1 MNNLSKNM
9 THRISRGFTLIET
22 VVVLMILGLVLGGL
36 MTGIGQSIENN
47 RRSDA
52 QSLINRVEE
61 ALYGFAQANGRL
73 PCPASN
79 VSNGAEARAA
89 HEDVGICTFNGGH
102 GFVPAVTLGLQ
113 GRFNADGLLLDPWSN
128 PLRYSV
134 SELVSGENR
143 AFTSLA
149 GMQSLFANP
158 STLVAGPT
166 LLRVC
171 NAFPCTPLPARELAN
186 TVPAVVLSMG
196 ANWNAF
202 TSADEVSNAGN
213 ISIDGYPLTNTNT
226 FVSREYEDAN
236 FDDIIRWLSPHVLF
250 SRLVT
255 AGQLP

>member
-1 MNNLSKNM
+1 M
-9 THRISRGFTLIET
+9 HIAGFTLIET
-22 VVVLMILGLVLGGL
+22 AVVLMILGLVLGGL
-36 MTGIGQSIENN
+36 ITAIGQITQNK

-52 QSLINRVEE
+52 QALINRVEE

-79 VSNGAEARAA
+79 VSNGVEVRDAIILIG
-89 HEDVGICTFNGGH
+89 DCTFNNGH

-113 GRFNADGLLLDPWSN
+113 GRVNADGLLLDPWSN

-134 SELVSGENR
+134 AQLLSGGTR

-149 GMQSLFANP
+149 GMQSLFATP
-158 STLVAGPT
+158 ATLVAGPS

-171 NAFPCTPLPARELAN
+171 NDVNCTPLPARELAN
-186 TVPAVVLSMG
+186 TVPAVVISMG

-213 ISIDGYPLTNTNT
+213 VTIGGYRLKNNTTNI
-226 FVSREYEDAN
+226 FVSREYNDAN
-236 FDDIIRWLSPHVLF
+236 YDDIINWLSPHVLV
-250 SRLVT
+250 SRLVS

>member
-1 MNNLSKNM
+1 M
-9 THRISRGFTLIET
+9 HIAGFTLIET
-22 VVVLMILGLVLGGL
+22 AVVLLILGLVLGGL
-36 MTGIGQSIENN
+36 ITAIGQSTESN

-52 QSLINRVEE
+52 QALINRVEE

-79 VSNGAEARAA
+79 ASNGVEVRNVLDGA
-89 HEDVGICTFNGGH
+89 CTFNNGH

-113 GRFNADGLLLDPWSN
+113 GRVNADGLLLDPWLN

-134 SELVSGENR
+134 SQLLSGGNR

-158 STLVAGPT
+158 ATLVAGPT

-171 NAFPCTPLPARELAN
+171 NDATCTPLPARELAN
-186 TVPAVVLSMG
+186 TVPAVVISMG

-202 TSADEVSNAGN
+202 ASLDEVSNAGN
-213 ISIDGYPLTNTNT
+213 VTIGGYRLKDNTTNI
-226 FVSREYEDAN
+226 FVSREYNDAN
-236 FDDIIRWLSPHVLF
+236 YDDIISWLSPHVLF

>member
-1 MNNLSKNM
+1 MKKLSNTKTM
-9 THRISRGFTLIET
+9 HIAGFTLIET
-22 VVVLMILGLVLGGL
+22 AVVLLILGLVLGGL
-36 MTGIGQSIENN
+36 ITAIGQSTESN

-52 QSLINRVEE
+52 QALINRVEE

-73 PCPASN
+73 PCPASDD
-79 VSNGAEARAA
+79 SNGVEAPAGGG
-89 HEDVGICTFNGGH
+89 VCTFNGGH

-113 GRFNADGLLLDPWSN
+113 GRVNADGLLLDPWMN

-134 SELVSGENR
+134 SQLVSGGNR

-158 STLVAGPT
+158 ATLVAGPT

-171 NAFPCTPLPARELAN
+171 NDATCTPLPARELAN
-186 TVPAVVLSMG
+186 TVPAVVISMG
-196 ANWNAF
+196 ANWSAF
-202 TSADEVSNAGN
+202 ASADEVANAGN
-213 ISIDGYPLTNTNT
+213 VTIGVYRLTNTNT
-226 FVSREYEDAN
+226 FVSREYNDAN
-236 FDDIIRWLSPHVLF
+236 YDDIISWLSPHVLF

>member
-1 MNNLSKNM
+1 MNNMSTLKTQHTS
-9 THRISRGFTLIET
+9 GFTLIET
-22 VVVLMILGLVLGGL
+22 AVVLLILGLVLGGL
-36 MTGIGQSIENN
+36 ITAIGQSTEGN

-52 QSLINRVEE
+52 QALINRVEE

-79 VSNGAEARAA
+79 ASNGLEVLAGGG
-89 HEDVGICTFNGGH
+89 DCTFNGGH

-113 GRFNADGLLLDPWSN
+113 GRVNADGLLLDPWSN

-134 SELVSGENR
+134 AQLVSGGNR

-158 STLVAGPT
+158 ASLAAGPT

-171 NAFPCTPLPARELAN
+171 NDVTCAPLPARELAN
-186 TVPAVVLSMG
+186 TVPAVVISMG

-213 ISIDGYPLTNTNT
+213 VTVGGYRLTNTNT
-226 FVSREYEDAN
+226 FVSRQYNDAN
-236 FDDIIRWLSPHVLF
+236 YDDIISWLSPHVLF

>member
-1 MNNLSKNM
+1 MKKLSNTKTM
-9 THRISRGFTLIET
+9 HIAGFTLIET
-22 VVVLMILGLVLGGL
+22 AVVLLILGLVLGGL
-36 MTGIGQSIENN
+36 ITAIGQSTESN

-52 QSLINRVEE
+52 QALINRVEE

-79 VSNGAEARAA
+79 VSNGVEAPAGGG
-89 HEDVGICTFNGGH
+89 VCTFNGGH
-102 GFVPAVTLGLQ
+102 GFVPTVTLGLQ
-113 GRFNADGLLLDPWSN
+113 GRVNADGLLLDPWMN

-134 SELVSGENR
+134 SQLVSGGNR

-158 STLVAGPT
+158 ATLVAGPT

-171 NAFPCTPLPARELAN
+171 NDATCTPLPARELAN
-186 TVPAVVLSMG
+186 TVPAVVISMG
-196 ANWNAF
+196 ANWSAF
-202 TSADEVSNAGN
+202 ASADEVANAGN
-213 ISIDGYPLTNTNT
+213 VTIGGYRLTNTNT
-226 FVSREYEDAN
+226 FVSREYNDAN
-236 FDDIIRWLSPHVLF
+236 YDDIISWLSPHVLF

>member
-1 MNNLSKNM
+1 MKYLSNKRSK
-9 THRISRGFTLIET
+9 TTDGFTLIET
-22 VVVLMILGLVLGGL
+22 AVVMLILGLVLGGL
-36 MTGIGQSIENN
+36 ITAIGQSTENN

-52 QSLINRVEE
+52 QALINRVEE

-79 VSNGAEARAA
+79 VSNGAELPAGG
-89 HEDVGICTFNGGH
+89 GICTFNGGH

-113 GRFNADGLLLDPWSN
+113 GRINADGLLLDPWSN

-134 SELVSGENR
+134 SSLLSGGNR
-143 AFTSLA
+143 AFTSQA
-149 GMQSLFANP
+149 GLRSLFSSDP
-158 STLVAGPT
+158 SDLVAGPT

-171 NAFPCTPLPARELAN
+171 NAVACTPLPARELAN

-213 ISIDGYPLTNTNT
+213 VIIGGYRLTNTTT
-226 FVSREYEDAN
+226 FVSREYNDAN
-236 FDDIIRWLSPHVLF
+236 YDDIISWLSPHVLF